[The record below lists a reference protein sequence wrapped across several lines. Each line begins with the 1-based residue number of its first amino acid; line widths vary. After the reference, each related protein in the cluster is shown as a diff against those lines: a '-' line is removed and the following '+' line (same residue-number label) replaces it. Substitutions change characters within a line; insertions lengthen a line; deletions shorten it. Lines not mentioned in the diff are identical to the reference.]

1 MELEKEGGWLN
12 KNTITA
18 FRDYVQLI
26 GKHFAGRVNHYY
38 TINEI
43 QIILKLG
50 YATGEHAPGKTLTN
64 DQIFIVAHNLLL
76 AHGHAVSALREIDQ
90 NLKIGIASTGKLA
103 YPKGE
108 TKSNL
113 DTAYLTS
120 FKVDENDWF
129 FSHSLVL
136 DPIVFGCYPEGLDK
150 ICPSYQDYINEGDLE
165 IISAPLD
172 MIGANIYNGQEV
184 DIQGILVT
192 RSPSFPRNSL
202 GWPVTPKILHYG
214 PLFLNKRYNLPI
226 YITENGH
233 SLLDEVGPN
242 QRIDD
247 SERIIFLENYLSNLK
262 LALDDKADVR
272 GYFHWSLTDNF
283 EWHNGYQDRFGL
295 VFIDYQ
301 NIKRIPKDSYF
312 WFKNY
317 IKKEKYPC

>member
-1 MELEKEGGWLN
+1 
-12 KNTITA
+12 
-18 FRDYVQLI
+18 
-26 GKHFAGRVNHYY
+26 
-38 TINEI
+38 
-43 QIILKLG
+43 
-50 YATGEHAPGKTLTN
+50 
-64 DQIFIVAHNLLL
+64 
-76 AHGHAVSALREIDQ
+76 
-90 NLKIGIASTGKLA
+90 
-103 YPKGE
+103 
-108 TKSNL
+108 
-113 DTAYLTS
+113 
-120 FKVDENDWF
+120 
-129 FSHSLVL
+129 
-136 DPIVFGCYPEGLDK
+136 
-150 ICPSYQDYINEGDLE
+150 
-165 IISAPLD
+165 

-262 LALDDKADVR
+262 LALADKADVR

>member
-1 MELEKEGGWLN
+1 MLVAS
-12 KNTITA
+12 I
-18 FRDYVQLI
+18 I
-26 GKHFAGRVNHYY
+26 II
-38 TINEI
+38 INNSNNF
-43 QIILKLG
+43 KKG
-50 YATGEHAPGKTLTN
+50 CYGEHAPGKTLTT

-184 DIQGILVT
+184 DIQGTQLPASI
-192 RSPSFPRNSL
+192 FPRIIRLASL
-202 GWPVTPKILHYG
+202 PKILHYG
-214 PLFLNKRYNLPI
+214 PLFLNNAA
-226 YITENGH
+226 
-233 SLLDEVGPN
+233 
-242 QRIDD
+242 
-247 SERIIFLENYLSNLK
+247 IFLFILQK
-262 LALDDKADVR
+262 
-272 GYFHWSLTDNF
+272 WS
-283 EWHNGYQDRFGL
+283 
-295 VFIDYQ
+295 VFV
-301 NIKRIPKDSYF
+301 
-312 WFKNY
+312 
-317 IKKEKYPC
+317 